1 MSDAEE
7 LDSGDSDND
16 FSEETESA
24 SVIEEP
30 TDNQVNQT
38 ETDYDDL
45 NKVRDIKKNGCKC
58 IMNCSTKF
66 CENDMIYHI
75 QNFREMDKSDKE
87 MYITG
92 TLMNFDKDKTKQSK
106 VKRETDESLCSLDSL
121 FAINFLSLS
130 MQLAARV

>member
-30 TDNQVNQT
+30 TNNQVNQT

-45 NKVRDIKKNGCKC
+45 NKVRDIKKNGYKC

-92 TLMNFDKDKTKQSK
+92 TLMNFDKDKTIKGK
-106 VKRETDESLCSLDSL
+106 KR
-121 FAINFLSLS
+121 N
-130 MQLAARV
+130 R